1 MRSDA
6 LSLARGE
13 VRDGVAAIEHF
24 REVLVSRRVGPR
36 MLRTAVP
43 EMAAGCAPLIAALE
57 SVSSALGSELVRD
70 PEGFTAVR
78 GLIAHAIGRVA
89 ELGAALATHA
99 GSTVD
104 ARVRLSLESV
114 VKRVSAELAAVL
126 RLIDMLGAPVTS
138 DTMTIDFADALLARR
153 AAARPATPA
162 PPSIQAAVELRTDE
176 LTVGDARL
184 LLDLLE
190 HAVAAVVR
198 TGVTSPGIVVETGP
212 DDLPTFT
219 VEAASEKALAGA
231 RRLTFEVAMR
241 DELPHELAV
250 VRAAA
255 RHAGIALAIHDG
267 GRKVTIAL

>member
-1 MRSDA
+1 
-6 LSLARGE
+6 
-13 VRDGVAAIEHF
+13 
-24 REVLVSRRVGPR
+24 

-57 SVSSALGSELVRD
+57 RVAEALGSELVRD

-78 GLIAHAIGRVA
+78 GLIGHAIGRVA

-104 ARVRLSLESV
+104 ARVRLALEAV
-114 VKRVSAELAAVL
+114 VKRVSAELATVL

-138 DTMTIDFADALLARR
+138 DTMTIDFADALLSRR
-153 AAARPATPA
+153 PSARPGAPVPA
-162 PPSIQAAVELRTDE
+162 SIQASVELCTDE
-176 LTVGDARL
+176 LTVGDARM
-184 LLDLLE
+184 LLDLLD

-198 TGVTSPGIVVETGP
+198 TGVKDPRIVVEAGS
-212 DDLPTFT
+212 DGLPTFT
-219 VEAASEKALAGA
+219 VEAAGSQPKAGA
-231 RRLTFEVAMR
+231 RRLTFEAALR

-267 GRKVTIAL
+267 GRKVTIEL